1 MRNRKKQVTAPVPPA
16 IPVEPIQ
23 LLTIP
28 QVAKRLSV
36 GRTKVYRLIKQEGLP
51 SVLVGNAMRVSDQA
65 LQKWILDH
73 EQVSY
78 ERAS

>member
-1 MRNRKKQVTAPVPPA
+1 MRKRKNQVTTSAPPA

-36 GRTKVYRLIKQEGLP
+36 GRTKVYRLIKDEGLP
-51 SVLVGNAMRVSDQA
+51 SVLVGSSMRISDQS

-73 EQVSY
+73 E
-78 ERAS
+78 RAS